1 MIKRMNAFC
10 MTDFYKM
17 THLLQYDNCIAQI
30 TSYMTPRSSR
40 LRTTNK
46 ITMFGLTDF
55 VNTLDE
61 TFRSEF
67 FERDFD
73 TEIAPEVSETLR
85 NGLGYGN
92 ELIDK
97 TLAKL
102 KTLHN
107 LGYLPVSIR
116 GVPEGT
122 RVPMGV
128 PMVEVTTTD
137 PRVPWIGQAIE
148 SWMSCA
154 LWHPCVSATVAFEY
168 AKIAAQAYQDTVDI
182 GDESLADAYRK
193 AFCDFSM
200 RGQESY
206 ESAVASSAAW
216 LTAFYNSSTVE
227 ARGYVQQNY
236 EDGKHAYIGGLT
248 STEHSV
254 MTTDAILNGM
264 DERKTYKRLL
274 TEVYPDTS
282 FAAVCDSYDFWNVL
296 VNILP
301 TLKDELAAHK
311 GFMGIR
317 HDSADPVIALCG
329 RKTFNIDIEEGF
341 DVTDEDVVSELID
354 KFCREMDIYSCF
366 IDTKEDY
373 LRFRLINEEKEVVAD
388 KVAKIV
394 PIWESERGVYT
405 DYDYEF
411 VDDWDIESL
420 ADTTYVDKGMVET
433 MWEIFGGTVNSKGYK
448 VVWNK
453 VKAVYG
459 DSITIER
466 AREIFTQLRH
476 KGFAA
481 NNVSLGV
488 GSFSMECI
496 EENGS
501 LKPFTRDTFSI
512 AIKATHMSV
521 YDEMEGSYKA
531 YNVYK
536 DPKGFYAKKSIKGYA
551 LVYYDENGN
560 LTYRD
565 QVDGLE
571 YTQAILHGQDA
582 FFTYYEGGDKSEMYF
597 GSIRERVAKDVEKE
611 IGGPNQ

>member
-17 THLLQYDNCIAQI
+17 THLMQYDERIAQI

-46 ITMFGLTDF
+46 VTMFGLTDF

-61 TFRSEF
+61 IFNKEF
-67 FERDFD
+67 FQRDFD
-73 TEIAPEVSETLR
+73 TEITPEVTETLR
-85 NGLGYGN
+85 NGLGYGDA
-92 ELIDK
+92 LIGK

-102 KTLHN
+102 KILHSN
-107 LGYLPVSIR
+107 GYLPIVVR

-128 PMVEVTTTD
+128 PMLEVTSTD
-137 PRVPWIGQAIE
+137 FRVPWIGQAIE
-148 SWMSCA
+148 SWLSCA

-168 AKIAAQAYQDTVDI
+168 AKIAAEVYKATVDSD
-182 GDESLADAYRK
+182 DEKAYRG

-227 ARGYVQQNY
+227 ARGYIQQNY
-236 EDGKHAYIGGLT
+236 EDGEDIRIGGLT

-311 GFMGIR
+311 GFMGVR
-317 HDSADPVIALCG
+317 HDSADPVVALCG
-329 RKTFNIDIEEGF
+329 RRTFDIEVEEGF
-341 DVTDEDVVSELID
+341 DATNEDVVRERID
-354 KFCREMDIYSCF
+354 SFCSEMDIYSCY

-373 LRFRLINEEKEVVAD
+373 LRFRFIDEVTDIVVAD
-388 KVAKIV
+388 KVAKIA
-394 PIWESERGVYT
+394 PIWECERGAYT

-411 VDDWDIESL
+411 IDGWDIESL

-448 VVWNK
+448 VVWDK

-466 AREIFTQLRH
+466 AREIFSQLRH

-512 AIKATHMSV
+512 AIKATHMIV
-521 YDEMEGSYKA
+521 YDEKEEDYKG
-531 YNVYK
+531 YDVFK
-536 DPKGFYAKKSIKGYA
+536 DPKGFSAKKSIKGYA

-571 YTQAILHGQDA
+571 LTHAIQYGEDA
-582 FFTYYEGGDKSEMYF
+582 FITYYDGGDKTEMDF
-597 GSIRERVAKDVEKE
+597 GSIRARVIEDVEKE
-611 IGGPNQ
+611 IGGLD

>member
-17 THLLQYDNCIAQI
+17 THLMQYDERIAQI

-46 ITMFGLTDF
+46 VTMFGLTDF

-61 TFRSEF
+61 VFNKEF
-67 FERDFD
+67 FQRDFD
-73 TEIAPEVSETLR
+73 TEITPEVTETLR
-85 NGLGYGN
+85 NGLGYGDA
-92 ELIDK
+92 LIGK

-102 KTLHN
+102 KILHSD
-107 LGYLPVSIR
+107 GYLPIAIR

-128 PMVEVTTTD
+128 PMLEVISTD
-137 PRVPWIGQAIE
+137 FRVPWIGQAIE
-148 SWMSCA
+148 SWLSCA

-168 AKIAAQAYQDTVDI
+168 AKIAAQAYKDTVDTD
-182 GDESLADAYRK
+182 DEKAYRG

-227 ARGYVQQNY
+227 ARGYIQQNY
-236 EDGKHAYIGGLT
+236 EDGEDIHIGGLT

-329 RKTFNIDIEEGF
+329 RRTFNIDVEEGF
-341 DVTDEDVVSELID
+341 DATDEDVVRERID
-354 KFCREMDIYSCF
+354 RFCSEMDIYSCY

-373 LRFRLINEEKEVVAD
+373 LRFRFIDEATKVVVAD
-388 KVAKIV
+388 KVAKIA
-394 PIWESERGVYT
+394 PIWETERGAYT
-405 DYDYEF
+405 DADYEF
-411 VDDWDIESL
+411 VDGWDIESL

-433 MWEIFGGTVNSKGYK
+433 MWEIFGGTVNGKGYK

-466 AREIFTQLRH
+466 AREIFTQLRY

-512 AIKATHMSV
+512 AIKATHMIV
-521 YDEMEGSYKA
+521 YDEAEEDYKG
-531 YNVYK
+531 YDVFK
-536 DPKGFYAKKSIKGYA
+536 DPKGFSAKKSIKGYA

-571 YTQAILHGQDA
+571 LTQAILHGEDA
-582 FFTYYEGGDKSEMYF
+582 FITYYEGGDKAEVDF
-597 GSIRERVAKDVEKE
+597 GPIRARVIEDVEKE
-611 IGGPNQ
+611 IGGLD